1 LTKRRDRGDGGLRW
15 SEDRQRWIGELT
27 IGYRPNGK
35 RIVKTV
41 SHKTKTGAKD
51 KLDEIRR
58 EFADD
63 ELATGKGY
71 TVADAVNAW
80 LKYGLAG
87 RSQNTIDKLT
97 SLAETHVITALGAR
111 ELRNTARNRH
121 LLTADDVDEWLAD
134 KARELSTRTLREV
147 RSILLRSIRRA
158 QKREN
163 VKRNVVL
170 LCDCPNGREGRPSKS
185 LTLKQAEAVLTTA
198 EADESTIGAYIVT
211 SLLGGVRTE
220 EARPLTWLHVHLPS
234 EDEEPD
240 SDDGARKG
248 HIDVWRSVR
257 VGGDTKTRKS
267 RRSLVIPNRCVA
279 ELRAQKA
286 RQGKAKRDVGDKWQE
301 YGLVFASET
310 GTELDAS
317 NVRRAFRRVVK
328 AAGLNPWLWTPRELR
343 HSFVSLL
350 SDASVPI
357 EVISRLVGHSSTDVT
372 EKIYRH
378 QLRPIVEHGADAM
391 DRIFPTPAA

>member
-15 SEDRQRWIGELT
+15 SESRQRWIGELT

-41 SHKTKTGAKD
+41 TDKTKTGAKN
-51 KLDEIRR
+51 KLDEIKRD
-58 EFADD
+58 FADD

-71 TVADAVNAW
+71 TVTDAVNAW

-97 SLAETHVITALGAR
+97 SLAETHVIPALGAR
-111 ELRNTARNRH
+111 ELRNTARKRH
-121 LLTADDVDEWLAD
+121 LLTADDVDAWLD
-134 KARELSTRTLREV
+134 EKAKELSTRTLREV
-147 RSILLRSIRRA
+147 RSILLRSIKRA
-158 QKREN
+158 QKREG

-170 LCDCPNGREGRPSKS
+170 LCDCPTGREGRPSKS
-185 LTLKQAEAVLTTA
+185 LTLKQAEAVLAAA
-198 EADESTIGAYIVT
+198 EADKSTIGAYIVT

-220 EARPLTWLHVHLPS
+220 EARPLTWSHVHLPPAGKAAG
-234 EDEEPD
+234 ETQK
-240 SDDGARKG
+240 A
-248 HIDVWRSVR
+248 HVDVWRSVR

-267 RRSLVIPNRCVA
+267 RRSLVIPDRCVA

-286 RQGKAKRDVGDKWQE
+286 RQRKAKQDVGADWQE
-301 YGLVFASET
+301 NDLVFASET

-357 EVISRLVGHSSTDVT
+357 EVISRLVGHSSTEIT

-378 QLRPIVEHGADAM
+378 QLRPVVEQGADAM
-391 DRIFPTPAA
+391 DRIFPKPTE

>member
-1 LTKRRDRGDGGLRW
+1 MTKRRSRGDGGLRW
-15 SEDRQRWIGELT
+15 SEERQRWIGELT

-35 RIVKTV
+35 RIIKTV
-41 SHKTKTGAKD
+41 SDKTKTGAKD

-63 ELATGKGY
+63 ELASGSRY
-71 TVADAVNAW
+71 TVADAVNGW
-80 LKYGLAG
+80 LEYGLAG
-87 RSQNTIDKLT
+87 RSKATMDKLT
-97 SLAETHVITALGAR
+97 ILAEMHVIPELGAR
-111 ELRNTARNRH
+111 ELRNTARKRH
-121 LLTADDVDEWLAD
+121 FLTADDVDEWLAK
-134 KARELSTRTLREV
+134 KAKELSTRTLREV

-170 LCDCPNGREGRPSKS
+170 LCDCPTGREGRPSKS
-185 LTLKQAEAVLTTA
+185 LTLVQAEAVLTAA
-198 EADESTIGAYIVT
+198 EADKSTIGAYIVT

-220 EARPLTWLHVHLPS
+220 EARPLTWSHVHLP
-234 EDEEPD
+234 PVGKA
-240 SDDGARKG
+240 SDDGEKHKA

-257 VGGDTKTRKS
+257 VGADTKTPKS

-279 ELRAQKA
+279 ELRAQKT
-286 RQGKAKRDVGDKWQE
+286 RQRKAKKDAGKDWWE
-301 YGLVFASET
+301 HGLVFASET

-378 QLRPIVEHGADAM
+378 QIRPVVEEGADAM
-391 DRIFPTPAA
+391 DRIFPTSAA

>member
-1 LTKRRDRGDGGLRW
+1 MTKRRDRGDGGLRW
-15 SEDRQRWIGELT
+15 SESRQRWIGELT
-27 IGYRPNGK
+27 IGYRPDGK

-41 SHKTKTGAKD
+41 TDKTKTGAKN
-51 KLDEIRR
+51 KLDEVKRD
-58 EFADD
+58 FADD
-63 ELATGKGY
+63 ELATGKGH

-97 SLAETHVITALGAR
+97 SLAETHVIPALGAR
-111 ELRNTARNRH
+111 ELRNTSRKRH
-121 LLTADDVDEWLAD
+121 LLTADDVDEWLAE
-134 KARELSTRTLREV
+134 KAQELSTRTLREV
-147 RSILLRSIRRA
+147 RSILLRSITRA
-158 QKREN
+158 QKREG

-170 LCDCPNGREGRPSKS
+170 LCDCPTGQEGRPSKS
-185 LTLKQAEAVLTTA
+185 LTLKQAEAVLTAA
-198 EADESTIGAYIVT
+198 EADQSTIGAYIVT

-220 EARPLTWLHVHLPS
+220 EARPLTWSHVHIPRA
-234 EDEEPD
+234 
-240 SDDGARKG
+240 SDRESRKS

-267 RRSLVIPNRCVA
+267 RRSLVIPDRCVA

-286 RQGKAKRDVGDKWQE
+286 RQRKAKKDAGSAWREND
-301 YGLVFASET
+301 LVFASEV
-310 GTELDAS
+310 GTELDAH

-328 AAGLNPWLWTPRELR
+328 AAKLNPWLWTPRELR

-357 EVISRLVGHSSTDVT
+357 EVISRLVGHSSTEVT

-378 QLRPIVEHGADAM
+378 QLRPVVERGADAM
-391 DRIFPTPAA
+391 DQIFPVTAS

>member
-1 LTKRRDRGDGGLRW
+1 MTKRRDRGAGGLRW
-15 SEDRQRWIGELT
+15 NEERQRWIGELT
-27 IGYRPNGK
+27 VGYRPNGK

-41 SHKTKTGAKD
+41 SDKTKTGAKD

-58 EFADD
+58 EYVDN
-63 ELATGKGY
+63 ELATGRSY
-71 TVADAVNAW
+71 TVADAVTAW
-80 LKYGLAG
+80 LQYGLAG
-87 RSQNTIDKLT
+87 RSQATVDKLT
-97 SLAETHVITALGAR
+97 SLAETHVVPALGAR
-111 ELRNTARNRH
+111 ELRNTARKRH
-121 LLTADDVDEWLAD
+121 MLTADDVDEWLAD
-134 KARELSTRTLREV
+134 KAQELSTRTLREV

-170 LCDCPNGREGRPSKS
+170 LCDCPTGREGRPSKS
-185 LTLKQAEAVLTTA
+185 LTLKQAEAMLAAA
-198 EADESTIGAYIVT
+198 EADKSTIGAYIVT

-220 EARPLTWLHVHLPS
+220 EARPLTWSHVHIPS
-234 EDEEPD
+234 AGKVSDGEPQK
-240 SDDGARKG
+240 AY
-248 HIDVWRSVR
+248 IDVWRSVR

-267 RRSLVIPNRCVA
+267 RRSLVIPARCVV

-286 RQGKAKRDVGDKWQE
+286 RQRKAKKDAGSEWRE
-301 YGLVFASET
+301 NGLVFASET

-378 QLRPIVEHGADAM
+378 QLRPVVEEGADAM
-391 DRIFPTPAA
+391 DRIFPASSA